1 MTMSKSY
8 INYNQRAVIEPQTTD
23 DNKRSVEGILTTETP
38 VTVFDFY
45 RWDFINEV
53 LMLDGMK
60 RVGKIPLIDAH
71 DRSTSKNVIG
81 STTDFKIINLEDGT
95 RAVKVTNIF
104 SKVENDLYEKVREGH
119 IDSTSV
125 GYRVNEDDSI
135 TIKPGKRAEYQGREW
150 INKDTA
156 KDLVIRKSWTP
167 MENSL
172 VPIGADQKSKFRA
185 ENKEINNGTLDN
197 YIKQELQNAIDKEA
211 ERIYIT
217 GNGEATKQGIIT
229 DTEIKI
235 DTKGVNRMQMNENIF
250 KRLK

>member
-1 MTMSKSY
+1 MNKSY

-53 LMLDGMK
+53 LMLDGMDK
-60 RVGKIPLIDAH
+60 TKKIPLIDAH

-81 STTDFKIINLEDGT
+81 STTDFKIVELEDGT
-95 RAVKVTNIF
+95 RAVRVINTF
-104 SKVENDLYEKVREGH
+104 STVENDFFIKVKEGH

-125 GYRVNEDDSI
+125 GYRVYDEHS
-135 TIKPGKRAEYQGREW
+135 TILKPGEKAIIRNREFE
-150 INKDTA
+150 NVDKK
-156 KDLVIRKSWTP
+156 KDLIIRSKWTP

-185 ENKEINNGTLDN
+185 AIEVPENRTEENKTD
-197 YIKQELQNAIDKEA
+197 
-211 ERIYIT
+211 
-217 GNGEATKQGIIT
+217 IIT
-229 DTEIKI
+229 DTEPIK